1 MLQGAEALQDP
12 DQGVGLGNLL
22 EEIMEKNT
30 VMDLVDGMLEAAAA
44 VAAAD
49 AAAAGATAGRRKAQ
63 ERVVDDLLE

>member
-1 MLQGAEALQDP
+1 MLQGAEALRDP

-30 VMDLVDGMLEAAAA
+30 VMDLVDGVLGAAAA
-44 VAAAD
+44 AAAAD
-49 AAAAGATAGRRKAQ
+49 AAAAGATAERREAQ

>member
-1 MLQGAEALQDP
+1 MLQGVEALQDP

-44 VAAAD
+44 AAAD

-63 ERVVDDLLE
+63 ERVVDNLLE

>member
-12 DQGVGLGNLL
+12 DLL
-22 EEIMEKNT
+22 EKREGKNT
-30 VMDLVDGMLEAAAA
+30 VMDLVDGVLEAAAA
-44 VAAAD
+44 AAAAAVA

>member
-12 DQGVGLGNLL
+12 DLL
-22 EEIMEKNT
+22 EKREGKNT
-30 VMDLVDGMLEAAAA
+30 VMDLVDEVLEAAAA
-44 VAAAD
+44 AAAAAAVA

>member
-12 DQGVGLGNLL
+12 DLL
-22 EEIMEKNT
+22 EKREGKNT
-30 VMDLVDGMLEAAAA
+30 VMDLVDGVLEAAAA
-44 VAAAD
+44 AAAAAAAVA